1 MIDQDLE
8 FKYDIDF
15 FDSYEE
21 KVISYADNFIEEK
34 KNKQYLDYTNQNSNI
49 LIMYYQNLFIEKL
62 ILTCWCYIDKF
73 CYRNS
78 IFLTKDNLLLQIK
91 IDFSYLCTVK
101 IYILCP
107 ISNFK
112 IIEKSVT
119 KDDQSIVDELQG
131 IVDNILCHYEN
142 KN

>member
-8 FKYDIDF
+8 VKYDIDF

-21 KVISYADNFIEEK
+21 RVINNVDKFIENK
-34 KNKQYLDYTNQNSNI
+34 KNDLFLDYTKQN
-49 LIMYYQNLFIEKL
+49 LLTMYYENLFIEKL

-78 IFLTKDNLLLQIK
+78 TFLTKDNLLLQIK

-107 ISNFK
+107 TSNFK

-119 KDDQSIVDELQG
+119 KDDQSIVDELQK

>member
-8 FKYDIDF
+8 VKYDIDF

-21 KVISYADNFIEEK
+21 RVINNVDKFIENK
-34 KNKQYLDYTNQNSNI
+34 KNDLFLDYTKQN
-49 LIMYYQNLFIEKL
+49 LLTMYYENLFIEKL

-78 IFLTKDNLLLQIK
+78 TFLTKDNLLLQIK

-107 ISNFK
+107 TSNFK

-119 KDDQSIVDELQG
+119 KDDQSIVDELQK
-131 IVDNILCHYEN
+131 IVDNILSHYEN

>member
-1 MIDQDLE
+1 MKIENQVN
-8 FKYDIDF
+8 F

-21 KVISYADNFIEEK
+21 KVINNIDKFIESK
-34 KNKQYLDYTNQNSNI
+34 KNDLFLDYTKQNLLTI
-49 LIMYYQNLFIEKL
+49 YYENLFIEKL
-62 ILTCWCYIDKF
+62 ILTCWCHIEKF
-73 CYRNS
+73 CFRNS

-101 IYILCP
+101 ICILCP
-107 ISNFK
+107 TSNFK

-119 KDDQSIVDELQG
+119 KDDQSIVDELQK
-131 IVDNILCHYEN
+131 IVDNILSHYEN